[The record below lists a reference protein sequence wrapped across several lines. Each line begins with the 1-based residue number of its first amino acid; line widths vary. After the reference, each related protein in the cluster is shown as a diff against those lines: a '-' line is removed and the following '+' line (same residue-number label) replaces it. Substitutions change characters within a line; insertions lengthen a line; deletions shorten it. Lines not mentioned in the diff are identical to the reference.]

1 MPGPTITCIY
11 CKEEKLPPA
20 RGEHVVLAGLGGK
33 ATIPDV
39 CQDCNSFL
47 GNTLDR
53 EFLRST
59 HVALDR
65 FFDPE
70 VRDGELASP
79 QFQET
84 EFGFLDVRLHNSGQV
99 ELLPQILLHEGH
111 LVALSA
117 ESDRSLVD
125 QVLVH
130 FANEKAVPHV
140 LTRDVPQH
148 DPTRLVVDRN
158 QKSHLIRTA
167 NHAGAEALLELLHKA
182 QRLEPPKS
190 WVPVPNVRV
199 RISTDVNVP
208 GRCAAK
214 MAFNMASYVVG
225 PDVMLGPEFD
235 GVRDYI
241 LGKDVLSGPSESPSG
256 EPGVRIDYRHVD
268 PWLSELPQALPPRRE
283 HSIVLEL
290 ASGVLMGHVLLRGG
304 LSRFRVRLGRPREI
318 PERRLPA
325 QLVCRGK
332 TDWWLLLN
340 DVTRTWAH
348 TEPPMWPVPT
358 LLPSLQT
365 SRNDGR

>member
-1 MPGPTITCIY
+1 MPRPTITCIY
-11 CKEEKLPPA
+11 CKEEKPRPA
-20 RGEHVVLAGLGGK
+20 RGEHVGLAGLGGN

-39 CQDCNSFL
+39 CHGCNSFL

-99 ELLPQILLHEGH
+99 ELYPQVLLHEGRL
-111 LVALSA
+111 LVVS
-117 ESDRSLVD
+117 SDPDRQLVS
-125 QVLVH
+125 QVLAL
-130 FANEKAVPHV
+130 FADEKTVPHL

-148 DPTRLVVDRN
+148 EPTRLIVDRN
-158 QKSHLIRTA
+158 QKSHLLRTA
-167 NHAGAEALLELLHKA
+167 DDASAQALLLLLRERQK
-182 QRLEPPKS
+182 LEPPKS
-190 WVPVPNVRV
+190 WTPQPKVRV
-199 RISTDVNVP
+199 RISSDVNVP

-214 MAFNMASYVVG
+214 MAFNMAAYVVG
-225 PDVMLGPEFD
+225 PELMLGPEFD

-256 EPGVRIDYRHVD
+256 DPGVRIDYRYVD
-268 PWLSELPQALPPRRE
+268 PWLSEQPQALPPRRE

-290 ASGVLMGHVLLRGG
+290 ASGILVGHVLLRGG
-304 LSRFRVRLGRPREI
+304 LSRFRVRLGRPRGV
-318 PERRLPA
+318 PSWRLPA

-332 TDWWLLLN
+332 TDWWLVLN
-340 DVTRTWAH
+340 DAARTWAH
-348 TEPPMWPVPT
+348 TESPMWPDSTVDPASVRT
-358 LLPSLQT
+358 ASIT
-365 SRNDGR
+365 